1 MKVVLLEVSG
11 WGGMCHYTY
20 NLCERLSCQDVKV
33 FQISKAGYELDNLPR
48 QFHLEKILRTDQNYF
63 KKWYLIWRFL
73 VREQVDIFHV
83 QSLITARKD
92 KALHME
98 NINLFSH

>member
-20 NLCERLSCQDVKV
+20 NLCERLSRLEVKV

-48 QFHLEKILRTDQNYF
+48 QFHLETFLRTDQNYF
-63 KKWYLIWRFL
+63 KC
-73 VREQVDIFHV
+73 
-83 QSLITARKD
+83 SLSSPKKHLPLPASR
-92 KALHME
+92 AEVH
-98 NINLFSH
+98 